1 MRTITPLH
9 APRVRHMFAQQH
21 VLPRRHGAGW
31 RRFAGLALA
40 VAVLALAAA
49 CGSDEPARRELVL
62 LTHDSFDM
70 RAELLEAFEREHNA
84 TVTLLKGGDANA
96 VVNRAILNAG
106 RPEADVLFGI
116 DNLTFPRTVGKGVFA
131 EFTATRRAQIP
142 EDVRVQFGDSTAVTP
157 IDVGYVA
164 LNFDRAQGQPPARF
178 EELTQPPWRGKLV
191 VEDPTTSSPGLQFLA
206 TTVAHFGERGAY
218 TWREFWRDLRRNDV
232 LVVDGW
238 DTAYN
243 THFTRNKGE
252 RPLVVS
258 YTTSPA
264 AEVFFSEGALKEP
277 PTVNVLPAGTRPF
290 RQVEAAGVLA
300 GARQPEL
307 ARAFINFML
316 RDEFQRQI
324 PETMFVYPVIP
335 NIETPEW
342 WRWARIDVQPA
353 PLTVDAATVDRW
365 LREWSEVMRR

>member
-1 MRTITPLH
+1 MRPTTPLH
-9 APRVRHMFAQQH
+9 VVPSRATRAPCTVRRSHPLA
-21 VLPRRHGAGW
+21 R
-31 RRFAGLALA
+31 LALA
-40 VAVLALAAA
+40 VAVLALTAG
-49 CGSDEPARRELVL
+49 CGSDAAAPRTLVV

-70 RAELLEAFEREHNA
+70 RAQLLEAYEREHDVK
-84 TVTLLKGGDANA
+84 VTLLKGGDANA

-106 RPEADVLFGI
+106 RPEADVLYGV
-116 DNLTFPRTVGKGVFA
+116 DNLTFARTAGKGLFDD
-131 EFTATRRAQIP
+131 FTATRRAQIP
-142 EDVRVQFGDSTAVTP
+142 DDVRAQFGDSHAVTP
-157 IDVGYVA
+157 IGVGYVA

-178 EELTQPPWRGKLV
+178 EELTQQAWRGKLV

-206 TTVAHFGERGAY
+206 TTVAYFGESGAY
-218 TWREFWRDLRRNDV
+218 TWREYWRELRRNHV
-232 LVVDGW
+232 LVADGW

-243 THFTRNKGE
+243 THFTRNGGD

-277 PTVNVLPAGTRPF
+277 PTMNVLPAGARLF

-307 ARAFINFML
+307 ARAFVNFML

-335 NIETPEW
+335 GIETPDW

-353 PLTVDAATVDRW
+353 PLSVDAATVERW